1 MVKIMEDELWN
12 VASLRISSNILSAVE
27 ITNIIGL
34 SPTSF
39 RVKGELMSKRNP
51 KSQKHGL
58 NLWILDSGLPDCNDI
73 EEHLKK
79 LGSLIESK
87 IFELQSL
94 EDKCEMDI
102 FCGITLKG
110 GQNTLLLTSEIIKKI
125 SLIPLDLVFDI
136 YTNNE

>member
-27 ITNIIGL
+27 ITNIMGL

-39 RVKGELMSKRNP
+39 RIKGELMSKRNP